1 MTNYKQPF
9 DNRLVVHINTQKTT
23 SNDSFLDYQ
32 PHIPMSGKASTNVYS
47 FLMSL
52 DTLIEKKEKYNT
64 GKEGA
69 PTMDDFEKLFDY
81 QQEAID
87 IASKNPKNFVQN
99 SLMNPYAALHLT
111 NGLNEDGTTKLIDR
125 SDKRRWY
132 ENDNIK
138 TNIITDET
146 EQTLLHYSKY
156 PTTAAL
162 IEWGNQDPKKRTPY
176 LFQDFVFSKWWN
188 KIPNNRL
195 ITLRRYPNPVLDNLN
210 TPSDGIV
217 SYTYNESKKA
227 LEIGEVEKTDDK
239 GKVIRDK
246 KGNVEKTKA
255 THSFSNNGVA
265 SATPED
271 LKYFSPLS
279 TAITYFGEETG
290 NNLKDILK
298 FSTSVKWTETKADV
312 WDLTYT
318 QTPPNNN
325 EAISGGLGA
334 IGFQYGGEIAKAL
347 NALSIWDGTGGMS
360 GGTVEKNGLPP
371 DPYREGPYS
380 NRIMGPVNRIDA
392 VKRRDAG
399 INFEMSGLKIK
410 FNYLARPIGGINSK
424 AVMLDILAN
433 FMALGSASAV
443 FFGGAH
449 RFRLPGRRFPANKD
463 SFTRHLY
470 NGDLL
475 GGIKSI
481 GTRLTNFLD
490 ANGGV
495 IGVLNIMANAAM
507 EIFNNV
513 MGAFGISPNLD
524 TTKEGKDLAQN
535 IQGALGEKIKSGM
548 TVPYIQNM
556 RALLTGEPVG
566 EWHLTIGNPMNPI
579 AMIGNLICTNL
590 EVEIDEEAGL
600 GPDDFP
606 LGWTITVTLDHG
618 MARDRDAIESMFNF
632 GNGRIYELSDA
643 FVSSAQKETKI
654 DAGSGHKYNYTKKG
668 AQLKGYVG
676 DNVLSRNEQNTKKV
690 LEMKENRINSV
701 GFSNL
706 SEIGQRTPRIAIT
719 DFAVKKI
726 GK

>member
-1 MTNYKQPF
+1 MTNYKKPF
-9 DNRLVVHINTQKTT
+9 DNRLVVHINTEKATT
-23 SNDSFLDYQ
+23 NDSFLDYK
-32 PHIPMSGKASTNVYS
+32 PHIPMSGKTSTNVYS

-64 GKEGA
+64 GKENA
-69 PTMDDFEKLFDY
+69 PTMEDFEKLFDS
-81 QQEAID
+81 QEEAINTA
-87 IASKNPKNFVQN
+87 IKNPKNFVQN

-138 TNIITDET
+138 TNIMTDET

-210 TPSDGIV
+210 TPSDGIL
-217 SYTYNESKKA
+217 SYTYNPTQKA
-227 LEIGEVEKTDDK
+227 LKIGEVEQSDDE
-239 GKVIRDK
+239 GKVKRDK
-246 KGNVEKTKA
+246 KGKTTKTAA
-255 THSFSNNGVA
+255 THNFSNNGVK
-265 SATPED
+265 SVEPED

-318 QTPPNNN
+318 QTPPSNN

-433 FMALGSASAV
+433 FMTLGSASAV

-470 NGDLL
+470 NGDIL
-475 GGIKSI
+475 GGIQSI

-524 TTKEGKDLAQN
+524 TTSAGKDLAQN
-535 IQGALGEKIKSGM
+535 IKGALGEKIKSGM

-643 FVSSAQKETKI
+643 FVSSAQKETKF
-654 DAGSGHKYNYTKKG
+654 DSGGKRTYNYTKKG

-690 LEMKENRINSV
+690 LEMKEHRINSY